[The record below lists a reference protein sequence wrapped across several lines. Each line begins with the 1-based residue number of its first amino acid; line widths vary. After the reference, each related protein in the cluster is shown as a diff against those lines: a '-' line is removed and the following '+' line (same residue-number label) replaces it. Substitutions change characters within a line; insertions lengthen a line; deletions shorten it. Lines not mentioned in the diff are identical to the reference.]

1 MQSFKEY
8 SNSKF
13 TYYNSIQ
20 SGIENKISESYEELI
35 SKHGAS
41 IDSVLYKM
49 NLYNKRIRNN
59 NYINENSQNVLF
71 NIDEQFAAR
80 DILVTIANQYIES
93 LCNEFCQENDIM
105 IEESAK
111 DFLNKI
117 GQAVKAG
124 SDKVTQGFKSLGE
137 KVAKLKEFIKDIMNK
152 AIKSAKELVEKITD
166 LMLSIGGTL
175 SQLVEKL
182 GGNEEESYDIFK
194 GLVANTVKD
203 EKVSKENVYES
214 IADKLNNGELIT
226 EEYIAEFLVF
236 GKKKDKDAAEK
247 GNEYDKAAQAKEGG
261 KSGGKL
267 KPLAEAG
274 LKILLQMMAYYAV
287 TVVLPAVI
295 TLIAGPLAG
304 AIVEV
309 IARVAWSGATIFK
322 QVKDMRKLYKS
333 PEYQQMPKWAKA
345 VRWAMF
351 FVSLGFALYAGGK
364 AVADGIEIGKKIVEG
379 AINEVLPSEA
389 VQKVTEILNNWYKS
403 LTGGDAAGYEKMVAA
418 QNATMTKILE
428 TAGEGK
434 EASDAAKEKFDTEKN
449 TEFKKGETNNFEHTR
464 KLGQDKLADANEKI
478 ANMEGVK
485 SSKQMLDSVSEITVE
500 TPGTT
505 AVAIDGATLGKI
517 GRAEYIKQ
525 IADVIGVDP
534 SDIDISQVSN
544 VGLRNATDGKAG
556 TIFQL
561 IIKGDAT
568 QQMADNVNNAV
579 QTVAQQAGMGHGF
592 FHMFSKIADNVDP
605 VTKIIEQPV
614 NLFKNSWSAFAGLL
628 PIATKFTK
636 TGGFKLRLGSGRTG
650 NHIYDIEPDGIKEMP
665 FNEVNSQY
673 GKKNPAVFKNMA
685 KIVNDNNK
693 ELKACQ
699 EKLQNQKKL
708 SRDEKKKLK
717 AITAQLEKMK
727 EGASEY
733 KLLVFFTKDE
743 FANKE
748 VTGKKKDTPK
758 NEAKED
764 NLYPVCFLNPL
775 ILAGGDL
782 APRSSSK
789 KARANV
795 YFAKGLFSRW
805 ELLPMDGGM
814 SKEDIINMFTSL
826 MKESLKACY
835 DMCTDLPFIK
845 DGKKYVEN
853 KDSLK
858 KGERFDFGGFTN
870 AELTE
875 IFNNPD
881 EVTKYL
887 SGKYAS
893 DVISGG
899 KHEFSER
906 TDQEYLKKHHD
917 KVVKEY
923 EDIIKNDDEVKK
935 LIDDSPTLKKKLYD
949 KDGNFKP
956 EELEKISDNL
966 IRVET
971 NYLGSKKKKKGFF
984 AKLKDWWNGNFED
997 EKEEQVDPKELEQF
1011 ALKLASKRIKL
1022 KKQKVEE
1029 GLEEFEDFTIL
1040 EANMEIFER
1049 EFVKYFNNEE
1059 LLNESSEEEQE
1070 MLLY

>member
-20 SGIENKISESYEELI
+20 SSIENKISESYEELI

-41 IDSVLYKM
+41 IDSILYKM

-71 NIDEQFAAR
+71 NIDEQFAVR

-117 GQAVKAG
+117 GQAAKAG

-137 KVAKLKEFIKDIMNK
+137 KVSKLKEFIKDIMNK

-194 GLVANTVKD
+194 ELVANTVKD
-203 EKVSKENVYES
+203 EKVSEENVYES

-226 EEYIAEFLVF
+226 EKYITEFLGF

-261 KSGGKL
+261 KSNGKL

-309 IARVAWSGATIFK
+309 ITRVTWSGATIFK
-322 QVKDMRKLYKS
+322 QVKDMKKVYKS

-364 AVADGIEIGKKIVEG
+364 AISDGIEIGKKIVEG

-403 LTGGDAAGYEKMVAA
+403 LTGGDAAGYEKMVES

-428 TAGEGK
+428 ITGEGK
-434 EASDAAKEKFDTEKN
+434 EASDAAKAKFEEN
-449 TEFKKGETNNFEHTR
+449 ARNEFKVSETNNFQHTR
-464 KLGQDKLADANEKI
+464 DLGQDKLAEVNEKI
-478 ANMEGVK
+478 VKMDIK
-485 SSKQMLDSVSEITVE
+485 SSKAMTDAISEITVE

-505 AVAIDGATLGKI
+505 AFAIDGATLGKI
-517 GRAEYIKQ
+517 GRAEYITQ
-525 IADVIGVDP
+525 IAKAMNVDP
-534 SDIDISQVSN
+534 SDIDISQISN
-544 VGLRNATDGKAG
+544 IGLREATNKAAG
-556 TIFQL
+556 TVFQV
-561 IIKGDAT
+561 IVKGDAT
-568 QQMADNVNNAV
+568 QEFADTVNNAV
-579 QTVAQQAGMGHGF
+579 QQVAKNAGMGHGF
-592 FHMFSKIADNVDP
+592 FHMWSKVADNLDP

-614 NLFKNSWSAFAGLL
+614 DLFKNSWSAFAGLL

-673 GKKNPAVFKNMA
+673 GSKNPTVFKNMA

-693 ELKACQ
+693 ELIACKK
-699 EKLQNQKKL
+699 KLEEQKKL

-727 EGASEY
+727 EGSSEY

-748 VTGKKKDTPK
+748 VTGKKKDTSK

-789 KARANV
+789 KPRANI

-835 DMCTDLPFIK
+835 DMCIDLPFIK

-899 KHEFSER
+899 KHEFSEK

-949 KDGNFKP
+949 KDGNFKS
-956 EELEKISDNL
+956 EELDKISDNI

-984 AKLKDWWNGNFED
+984 AKLKDWWNGNSD
-997 EKEEQVDPKELEQF
+997 DKKEEQVDPKELEQF

-1049 EFVKYFNNEE
+1049 EFVNYFNNEE